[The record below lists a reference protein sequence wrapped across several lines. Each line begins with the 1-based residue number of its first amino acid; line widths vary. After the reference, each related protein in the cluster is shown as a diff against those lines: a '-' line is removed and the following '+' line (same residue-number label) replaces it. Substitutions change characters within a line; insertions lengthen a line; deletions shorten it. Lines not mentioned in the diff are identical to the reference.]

1 MEGKDS
7 PQNVIDNY
15 QRRQQWMPFVIGGVA
30 ILLIMIGVIVMIVWL
45 AGPNRPAF
53 NPFASA
59 TPTATETFT
68 PTPTVPTAT
77 PTFTATFTLTPTVT
91 SSPTASG
98 PFEYVILAN
107 DNCYDIASKF
117 NVDLAVL
124 LAINNFKNACPIQPG
139 QKIMIPAP
147 GQKLPT
153 ETPLPTNI
161 ARGTKI
167 EYTIQLGDTLASIAS
182 KFDANIETI
191 KTDNNITD
199 ANSISAGDVLIIRVR
214 EVTPTRTV
222 APTSTP
228 ASTSNPAAAATT
240 QPTTSGGLSLATIT
254 PTP

>member
-7 PQNVIDNY
+7 PQDVIDKY
-15 QRRQQWMPFVIGGVA
+15 HRRQQWMPFVIGGVA
-30 ILLIMIGVIVMIVWL
+30 ILLIMVGVIVLIVWL
-45 AGPNRPAF
+45 AGPNRP
-53 NPFASA
+53 NINLFASA
-59 TPTATETFT
+59 TPTSTETFT
-68 PTPTVPTAT
+68 PSPTIPTAT
-77 PTFTATFTLTPTVT
+77 PTLTNTLTPSPTVT
-91 SSPTASG
+91 NTPTASG

-107 DNCYDIASKF
+107 DNCYDIATKF

-182 KFDANIETI
+182 KFDANIDTI
-191 KTDNNITD
+191 KKDNEITD
-199 ANSISAGDVLIIRVR
+199 ANAISAGDVLIIRVR
-214 EVTPTRTV
+214 EVTPTKTV

-228 ASTSNPAAAATT
+228 MPEGTVE
-240 QPTTSGGLSLATIT
+240 PTTSGVLSLSTIT